1 MDPHDPVTALLVR
14 LAARGPVTDKFTNG
28 YIPAYLE
35 LAARY
40 GPAARVLEV
49 GVLDGGSL
57 RLWQDLFPQGLIAGA
72 DINGDATWPDGT
84 VRIVADQASDDL
96 ATQAAAVSPG
106 GWDLIVDDAS
116 HDAGLSEET
125 FRRLW
130 PQVAPGGVYVL
141 EDWEVGYRP
150 EWIDLFGTGML
161 RLAESFLPMLG
172 PGSELAEARYLYGQA
187 ILYKRKAP

>member
-1 MDPHDPVTALLVR
+1 VDPADPVTALLVR

-57 RLWQDLFPQGLIAGA
+57 RLWQDLFPDGLIAGA
-72 DINGDATWPDGT
+72 DINGEATWPDGT
-84 VRIVADQASDDL
+84 VRIVANQAGDDL
-96 ATQAAAVSPG
+96 ARRAAVVSPS
-106 GWDLIVDDAS
+106 GWDMIVDDAS
-116 HDAGLSEET
+116 HDGGLSEAT
-125 FRRLW
+125 FRLLW

-150 EWIDLFGTGML
+150 EWTGLFGTGML

-187 ILYKRKAP
+187 LLFKRPA

>member
-57 RLWQDLFPQGLIAGA
+57 RLWQDLFPQGLVAGA
-72 DINGDATWPDGT
+72 DINSEAAWPDGT
-84 VRIVADQASDDL
+84 VRIVANQASDY
-96 ATQAAAVSPG
+96 
-106 GWDLIVDDAS
+106 I
-116 HDAGLSEET
+116 
-125 FRRLW
+125 
-130 PQVAPGGVYVL
+130 
-141 EDWEVGYRP
+141 
-150 EWIDLFGTGML
+150 
-161 RLAESFLPMLG
+161 AE
-172 PGSELAEARYLYGQA
+172 Q
-187 ILYKRKAP
+187 

>member
-1 MDPHDPVTALLVR
+1 VDPADPVTALLVR

-40 GPAARVLEV
+40 GPKARVLEV

-57 RLWQDLFPQGLIAGA
+57 RLWQDLFPDGLIAGA
-72 DINGDATWPDGT
+72 DINGEATWPDGT
-84 VRIVADQASDDL
+84 VRIVANQAGDNL
-96 ATQAAAVSPG
+96 ARQAAAVSPS
-106 GWDLIVDDAS
+106 GWDMIVDDAS
-116 HDAGLSEET
+116 HDGGLSAAT
-125 FRRLW
+125 FRLLW

-150 EWIDLFGTGML
+150 EWVGLFGTGML

-187 ILYKRKAP
+187 LLFKRPA